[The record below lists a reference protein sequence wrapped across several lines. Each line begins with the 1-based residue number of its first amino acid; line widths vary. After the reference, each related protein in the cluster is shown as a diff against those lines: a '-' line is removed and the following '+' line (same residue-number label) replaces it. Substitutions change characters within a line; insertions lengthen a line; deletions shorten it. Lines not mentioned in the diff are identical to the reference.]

1 MMEEAAQLEDN
12 LIYELKS
19 VIVHMGTP
27 YGGHYEAFIRDNMN
41 EKPWNPKPYE
51 AEVPKIFE
59 GDEDLLLNWFEM
71 NDTSVTPVNGLV
83 L

>member
-51 AEVPKIFE
+51 AEIP
-59 GDEDLLLNWFEM
+59 
-71 NDTSVTPVNGLV
+71 
-83 L
+83 